1 LSQCTS
7 DKLPRM
13 GSLLERRTPVQLLW
27 IIGALSALVSLGFG
41 MLTSHPSKKLP
52 LILLG
57 WAFAA
62 IVVGMIGSLF
72 AEQSLRDG
80 VTSEQWSDSL
90 LARPRKFITHLAAYI
105 LECLLFIGFVVYV
118 VSSNFHNF
126 GGGWMFL
133 WPMLTII
140 RVQACL
146 RPKKPTNLLR
156 PIEPPKPLQSE
167 NWGTSSRPFSF

>member
-1 LSQCTS
+1 MS
-7 DKLPRM
+7 
-13 GSLLERRTPVQLLW
+13 SLLQRRTPAQLLW
-27 IIGALSALVSLGFG
+27 IIGASSALVSLGFG

-52 LILLG
+52 LMLLG

-62 IVVGMIGSLF
+62 LVVGMIGSLF
-72 AEQSLRDG
+72 AEQSFRDG
-80 VTSEQWSDSL
+80 ITSEQWPASL
-90 LARPRKFITHLAAYI
+90 LAGPRKFIIHPTTYI

-118 VSSNFHNF
+118 VFSNFHNF

-146 RPKKPTNLLR
+146 RPKKPTNLLY
-156 PIEPPKPLQSE
+156 PVEPPKPLQSE
-167 NWGTSSRPFSF
+167 NWGTPSRPFSS